1 MSTTITHS
9 QAERS
14 LDIALAR
21 STHDSEELMR
31 LTRLEQEEE
40 NYELAQALLTEANI
54 IERSIKEDYDDGRDE
69 RDDYE
74 AECNYAPSEGF

>member
-21 STHDSEELMR
+21 STHDSEGLMR
-31 LTRLEQEEE
+31 LARLEQEEE
-40 NYELAQALLTEANI
+40 NYELAQALRDEANSV
-54 IERSIKEDYDDGRDE
+54 ERCILEDYEEDS
-69 RDDYE
+69 DDYE

>member
-1 MSTTITHS
+1 MSTTINHS
-9 QAERS
+9 QAERA

-21 STHDSEELMR
+21 APYDSEGLMR
-31 LTRLEQEEE
+31 LARLEQEEE
-40 NYELAQALLTEANI
+40 NYELAQALLVEANS
-54 IERSIKEDYDDGRDE
+54 IERSILEDYDDGIDE

>member
-1 MSTTITHS
+1 MSTTLNHS

-14 LDIALAR
+14 LDIASAR
-21 STHDSEELMR
+21 STYDSEGLMR
-31 LTRLEQEEE
+31 LARLEQKEE
-40 NYELAQALLTEANI
+40 NYELAQALLVEAKT
-54 IERSIKEDYDDGRDE
+54 IERSIKEDYDDWRDE

>member
-1 MSTTITHS
+1 MSTTINQS
-9 QAERS
+9 KAERA
-14 LDIALAR
+14 LDIASAR
-21 STHDSEELMR
+21 ATYDSEGLMR
-31 LTRLEQEEE
+31 LARLEQEEE
-40 NYELAQALLTEANI
+40 NYELAQVLLVEAKI